1 LLSVEGTDPAYE
13 ALRRPSNDHSAECR
27 AILMRLWEE
36 VAPFLDDNLVKRAR
50 IDLHSAFWEMHVA
63 AGLIEA
69 GATLV
74 PRDQRT
80 PRKSGPDLLCQ
91 IPYAWIEVVAAK
103 PGSGRDAVPE
113 SPEGVAYSVPDDQI
127 LLRITQAIRQKRAK
141 RDMYL
146 SKGWVRNS
154 DPFIIAVNSG
164 IVPNGKS
171 ELPLPRI
178 IRAVFPF
185 GHFAVSMDVTS
196 GRITDQYYQHRSV
209 ITKVAGSPVSTA
221 LFEDESYSG
230 ISACLYSVTDSFNPP
245 RSWARSLVLVHN
257 PLATAPLPRG
267 CFCGV
272 LEYWREGDRLHTPGP

>member
-1 LLSVEGTDPAYE
+1 MKRFGGLPMSILLSVGRSSCGFGKRGR
-13 ALRRPSNDHSAECR
+13 LFSMMIWRSAR
-27 AILMRLWEE
+27 T
-36 VAPFLDDNLVKRAR
+36 
-50 IDLHSAFWEMHVA
+50 DLHSAFWEMHVA

-74 PRDQRT
+74 PRDRRT

-91 IPYAWIEVVAAK
+91 MPYTWIEVVAAK

-113 SPEGVAYSVPDDQI
+113 SLQGVAHSVPDDQI
-127 LLRITQAIRQKRAK
+127 LLRITQAIREKKAK
-141 RDMYL
+141 RDTYL

-154 DPFIIAVNSG
+154 DPFVIAVNSG

-185 GHFAVSMDVTS
+185 RHFAVSMDVTS
-196 GRITDQYYQHRSV
+196 GRISDQYYEHRSV

-221 LFEDESYSG
+221 LFEDDSYSG
-230 ISACLYSVTDSFNPP
+230 ISGCLYSVTDAFNPP
-245 RSWARSLVLVHN
+245 RFWARSLVLVHS

-272 LEYWREGDRLHTPGP
+272 LEYWREGNRLHTPEP